1 MGKLSKTLAK
11 YFFVIRASWQEHL
24 VYRVNFLLWRFRAI
38 LYLLVLYFLWS
49 SVFRG
54 QDRLF
59 GYTASTILTYILGT
73 SIIRSFVLSS
83 QSASVAG
90 EILGGK
96 LSNFLLRPFSYMGYW
111 FAKDAAD
118 KILNIL
124 FVFLETAILLFLL
137 KPPIFIQLNPIVL
150 FLTFLTTILALVLFF
165 YLSFLISLMAFW
177 VREVWAPRFLIMI
190 LLESLSGVVFPLD
203 ILPAKI
209 FAFLKV
215 LPFTYLV
222 FFPLKIY
229 LGQIGFSEIWQGMAI
244 LSLWLVII
252 YFAAKFVWRR
262 GLRAYS
268 AEGQ

>member
-1 MGKLSKTLAK
+1 MEKLNKLFSKYAI
-11 YFFVIRASWQEHL
+11 VIHASWQEHL
-24 VYRVNFLLWRFRAI
+24 VYRVNFLLWRFRAM

-49 SVFRG
+49 SVFKD

-90 EILGGK
+90 EILEGK
-96 LSNFLLRPFSYMGYW
+96 LSNLLLRPFSYMGYW
-111 FAKDAAD
+111 FAKDVAD
-118 KILNIL
+118 KFLNII
-124 FVFLETAILLFLL
+124 FVFLEISVLLFLL
-137 KPPIFIQLNPIVL
+137 KPPIFIQLNPVIL
-150 FLTFLTTILALVLFF
+150 LLTLLTVILALVLYF

-190 LLESLSGVVFPLD
+190 LLEFLSGVVFPLD
-203 ILPAKI
+203 ILPVKL
-209 FAFLKV
+209 FAFLQF

-229 LGQIGFSEIWQGMAI
+229 LGQLPVAEIWQGTAI

-252 YFAAKFVWRR
+252 YFAAKFVWHR
-262 GLRAYS
+262 GLRVYA

>member
-1 MGKLSKTLAK
+1 MEKLNKTLAK

-90 EILGGK
+90 EILGGQ
-96 LSNFLLRPFSYMGYW
+96 LSNLLLRPFSYIGYW
-111 FAKDAAD
+111 FAKDIAD
-118 KILNIL
+118 KTLNIL
-124 FVFLETAILLFLL
+124 FVFLEIAILLFFLR
-137 KPPIFIQLNPIVL
+137 PPVFIQFDPMTLL
-150 FLTFLTTILALVLFF
+150 LTFLTTILALVLFF
-165 YLSFLISLMAFW
+165 YMSFLISLMAFW

-229 LGQIGFSEIWQGMAI
+229 LGQIDFPEIWRGMVI

-262 GLRAYS
+262 GLRVYA